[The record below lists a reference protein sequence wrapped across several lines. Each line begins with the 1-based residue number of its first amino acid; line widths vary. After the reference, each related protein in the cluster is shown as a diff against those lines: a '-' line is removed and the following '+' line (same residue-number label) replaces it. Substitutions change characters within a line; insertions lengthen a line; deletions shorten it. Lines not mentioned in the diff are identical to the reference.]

1 MKADIYSKSD
11 LPLPENPN
19 KTKEKMG
26 KKERGFW
33 DLAGLVQKAQT
44 GQSKKNKEK
53 NKKKPRCSSTKAT
66 SKNCGR
72 SEFPASMK
80 VQLGM
85 FHLDPETINQSSET
99 CCIYWSPSSPR
110 TPRGIVFFWRSSGE
124 DDFDDGGQNPDGTV
138 TARDEPLFNVGD
150 GLEGT
155 GPPNRTWSISRS

>member
-26 KKERGFW
+26 QKERGFW

-110 TPRGIVFFWRSSGE
+110 TPRGPGNDPVEPVDSPTLRVFA
-124 DDFDDGGQNPDGTV
+124 Q
-138 TARDEPLFNVGD
+138 
-150 GLEGT
+150 
-155 GPPNRTWSISRS
+155 